1 MIGTDEM
8 FYSQSND
15 RHTVLKKGISLQIK
29 MSTGDE
35 LIALTSGLS
44 TIYPL
49 SISQIVSVVICSFPL
64 LGQLGGYY
72 VVMKTT

>member
-1 MIGTDEM
+1 
-8 FYSQSND
+8 
-15 RHTVLKKGISLQIK
+15 LQIK
-29 MSTGDE
+29 ISTGDE

-49 SISQIVSVVICSFPL
+49 SISQIVSVMICSFPL